1 MNMLFG
7 ACYSCLIVWAT
18 MLELVKVVK
27 LENHLCLVFP
37 FQCCSCHL
45 QCSDLEEGPMV
56 QSLCAMMLLEG
67 CSPRQAFAKFLVAR
81 KAAIQSVF
89 QAAIL
94 GEGPHRS
101 VKSQVCQITRSVL
114 HSLLHISAIFCQQR
128 MPDGSLGIICPIIL
142 CIQAHVIP
150 YSGKLSREKS
160 FVDFEV

>member
-1 MNMLFG
+1 
-7 ACYSCLIVWAT
+7 
-18 MLELVKVVK
+18 
-27 LENHLCLVFP
+27 
-37 FQCCSCHL
+37 
-45 QCSDLEEGPMV
+45 MV

-128 MPDGSLGIICPIIL
+128 MPDRSLGKYPINTYASRYIARIFL
-142 CIQAHVIP
+142 FHQ
-150 YSGKLSREKS
+150 SG
-160 FVDFEV
+160 

>member
-1 MNMLFG
+1 MQQ
-7 ACYSCLIVWAT
+7 CW
-18 MLELVKVVK
+18 ELVMVVK
-27 LENHLCLVFP
+27 LENHHHLAHHYSFP
-37 FQCCSCHL
+37 QCCSCHL

-101 VKSQVCQITRSVL
+101 VKSQVCQIMRSVL

-128 MPDGSLGIICPIIL
+128 MPDGSLG
-142 CIQAHVIP
+142 
-150 YSGKLSREKS
+150 
-160 FVDFEV
+160 